1 MSKKSRNLTPKKQAQ
16 AENEAA
22 RSQSPSGEEQA
33 GKPDGLCCTTT
44 GEVFQPVRIYY
55 EALKIMKILK
65 VFNNLKC
72 MDFDEARP
80 RWVWLY
86 TGEAAHLGFRK
97 PAVNPKH
104 PVVLGSFI
112 RFYDDLIY
120 LDVNSMERALAAIT
134 FFDKHLPRA
143 AARLWYVSL
152 INRVFSHKE
161 AQQFDAN
168 QYFDARMEFVDPAE
182 QLTEQLETL
191 SAAAP
196 DDDERMARLQRF
208 FAEREAARDF
218 FAAVRNLSR
227 DLCRSTRGF
236 RRLKPK
242 MRCFVRSKLAG
253 RSGRR
258 LCASFAC
265 SSLLPG
271 SHQVDRHT
279 ARTAPRRFVLLS
291 FD

>member
-1 MSKKSRNLTPKKQAQ
+1 MNKKSRNLTPKKQAQ

-22 RSQSPSGEEQA
+22 RAHATSGEEQA
-33 GKPDGLCCTTT
+33 GKPDGLCWTTT

-65 VFNNLKC
+65 IFNNLKC
-72 MDFDEARP
+72 MDFDEAKP

-104 PVVLGSFI
+104 PVALGSFI
-112 RFYDDLIY
+112 RFYDDLMY

-143 AARLWYVSL
+143 AARLWYLSL
-152 INRVFSHKE
+152 INRVFSYKE

-208 FAEREAARDF
+208 FAEREAAPLAEVEH
-218 FAAVRNLSR
+218 FAIRYYDEGLTPLQLIMN
-227 DLCRSTRGF
+227 TRQRVALEHWKGHEDYT
-236 RRLKPK
+236 RADY
-242 MRCFVRSKLAG
+242 LAEI
-253 RSGRR
+253 
-258 LCASFAC
+258 A
-265 SSLLPG
+265 
-271 SHQVDRHT
+271 HHK
-279 ARTAPRRFVLLS
+279 
-291 FD
+291 

>member
-208 FAEREAARDF
+208 FSEREAAPLAEVEH
-218 FAAVRNLSR
+218 FAIRYYDEGVTPLQLIMN
-227 DLCRSTRGF
+227 TRQRVALEHWKGHEDYT
-236 RRLKPK
+236 RADY
-242 MRCFVRSKLAG
+242 LAEI
-253 RSGRR
+253 
-258 LCASFAC
+258 A
-265 SSLLPG
+265 
-271 SHQVDRHT
+271 HHK
-279 ARTAPRRFVLLS
+279 
-291 FD
+291 